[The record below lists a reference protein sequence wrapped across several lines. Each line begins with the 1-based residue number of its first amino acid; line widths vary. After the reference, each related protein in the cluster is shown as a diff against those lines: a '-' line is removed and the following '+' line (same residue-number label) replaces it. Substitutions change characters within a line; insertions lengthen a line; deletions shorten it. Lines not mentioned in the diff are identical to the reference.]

1 MPIHNAEIAEVL
13 NKYADLLEIEGAN
26 PYRIRA
32 YRTAARNVADLPR
45 SVVEIASRKEDL
57 SKIPGLGKDLAA
69 KVSELVNTGK
79 LSQLEELKKRVP
91 EELLEITRLEG
102 LGPKRTGAL
111 YQRLGITSIA
121 QLEQAAIRTEGEN
134 AAWLWCQVGAE
145 NPGRNCAQRRSRG
158 WQEASDVLNTRKW
171 ADLSRLLR
179 KKRDGR

>member
-32 YRTAARNVADLPR
+32 YRTAARNIADLPR
-45 SVVEIASRKEDL
+45 SVVEMASRKEDL

-121 QLEQAAIRTEGEN
+121 QLEQAAIEQKVRMLPGFGARSEQKILEEIVRKGE
-134 AAWLWCQVGAE
+134 AAAG
-145 NPGRNCAQRRSRG
+145 
-158 WQEASDVLNTRKW
+158 
-171 ADLSRLLR
+171 
-179 KKRDGR
+179 KKHPMS